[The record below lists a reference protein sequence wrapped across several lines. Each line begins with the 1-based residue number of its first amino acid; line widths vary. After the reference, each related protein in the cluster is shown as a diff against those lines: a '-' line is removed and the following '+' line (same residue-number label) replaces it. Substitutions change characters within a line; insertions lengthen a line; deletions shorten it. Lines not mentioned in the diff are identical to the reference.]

1 MNWFVSHYWGILA
14 KPKGCSFLMLIPT
27 MDVVG
32 DLVFGSVAG
41 PSRHSFPGVG
51 RCCPKSCE
59 VRWSSGVAEHCL
71 LDLHLQQQSMGGR
84 ADDAVRTCMAS
95 LGELGHVWAAMCLHA
110 FEGCMVFVSGFV
122 GRHYAFNHRS
132 TTCLDRWLAKLLKA
146 SWCKVA
152 TCPSW
157 MQTDV
162 SLLNNHCSCQSI
174 CTCSE

>member
-1 MNWFVSHYWGILA
+1 
-14 KPKGCSFLMLIPT
+14 
-27 MDVVG
+27 
-32 DLVFGSVAG
+32 
-41 PSRHSFPGVG
+41 
-51 RCCPKSCE
+51 
-59 VRWSSGVAEHCL
+59 
-71 LDLHLQQQSMGGR
+71 MGGR

-95 LGELGHVWAAMCLHA
+95 LGELGHVWAAVCLHA

-157 MQTDV
+157 MQNRCKLTEQPLQLSEYLYLFRIDLPMMV
-162 SLLNNHCSCQSI
+162 FLFDYFYLLWLTHL
-174 CTCSE
+174 